1 MRGYAGGVTKVE
13 IMPGC
18 MFCCFFCSQSLLYFT
33 DKETSALPIAFI
45 MIPQGDAT
53 ANTATT
59 TAIAATRTVNEGS
72 RAGGMVIG
80 GGWERERGAGAGAR
94 RKLAVG
100 SACELVRGCWVVL

>member
-1 MRGYAGGVTKVE
+1 MSD
-13 IMPGC
+13 C

-33 DKETSALPIAFI
+33 DKETSALYESPS
-45 MIPQGDAT
+45 QGDAT

-59 TAIAATRTVNEGS
+59 TTIAATRTVNEGS
-72 RAGGMVIG
+72 SRAGVMVTG

>member
-1 MRGYAGGVTKVE
+1 MSD
-13 IMPGC
+13 C
-18 MFCCFFCSQSLLYFT
+18 MFYCFFCSQSLLYFT
-33 DKETSALPIAFI
+33 DKETSVRPSHCLHD
-45 MIPQGDAT
+45 PQGDAT

-59 TAIAATRTVNEGS
+59 TTIAATRTVNEGS
-72 RAGGMVIG
+72 SRAGVMVTG

>member
-1 MRGYAGGVTKVE
+1 MSD
-13 IMPGC
+13 C

-33 DKETSALPIAFI
+33 DKETSALSIAF

-59 TAIAATRTVNEGS
+59 TTIAATRTVNEGS
-72 RAGGMVIG
+72 SRAGVMVTG